1 MSDASDDKVVVPF
14 TLHREQ
20 FTKDP
25 QYAPLFYD
33 ALGRVVVVWGR
44 YEHLL
49 TAHLRVALNVA
60 GFFGIKGEIRNSLKA
75 KVDLIQDLYT
85 KLAILAEQAPE
96 LIRITDEAK
105 NLGEDRNLLIHSQ
118 VDGFQDGDPPRIKMV
133 HHGHSKG
140 QMKITELAPD
150 IATIGSVA
158 GHAHRLLNEQ
168 MPYFLLLLE
177 DHKKVV
183 KNFELEPKLNR

>member
-1 MSDASDDKVVVPF
+1 MSENPEDKFIVHF

-20 FTKDP
+20 FTNDP
-25 QYAPLFYD
+25 PYAPLFYD

-49 TAHLRVALNVA
+49 TAHLRAALNLA
-60 GFFGIKGEIRNSLKA
+60 AFFGIKGEIRNSLKA
-75 KVDLIQDLYT
+75 KVQLIQEIYA
-85 KLAILAEQAPE
+85 KLGLLAEEAPA
-96 LIRITDEAK
+96 ITRITDEAK
-105 NLGEDRNLLIHSQ
+105 ELGNDRHLLIHSQ
-118 VDGFQDGDPPRIKMV
+118 VDGFEDGDPPRIKMV

-140 QMKITELAPD
+140 QMKITELKPD
-150 IATIGSVA
+150 IATIGSVV

-183 KNFELEPKLNR
+183 KRFEIAPKLSR